1 MNNGRTPTDGPTPP
15 GLRERMT
22 RANEFQALPPEI
34 LDSLL
39 TLPDRLTLA
48 SKKTFR
54 MLADQ
59 ERSLSETERNIAHT
73 TEILRK
79 QADRITRMQTGVI
92 LLALIAGTLG
102 GTAAALIV
110 LHWMP

>member
-1 MNNGRTPTDGPTPP
+1 MENGRTPEGPTTP
-15 GLRERMT
+15 GLRERMK
-22 RANEFQALPPEI
+22 RANELQALPPEI

-48 SKKTFR
+48 AKRTSR

-59 ERSLSETERNIAHT
+59 QTSLNETERNIAHA
-73 TEILRK
+73 TEMLRR
-79 QADRITRMQTGVI
+79 QADRTAWMQTGVI

-102 GTAAALIV
+102 GMAAALIV